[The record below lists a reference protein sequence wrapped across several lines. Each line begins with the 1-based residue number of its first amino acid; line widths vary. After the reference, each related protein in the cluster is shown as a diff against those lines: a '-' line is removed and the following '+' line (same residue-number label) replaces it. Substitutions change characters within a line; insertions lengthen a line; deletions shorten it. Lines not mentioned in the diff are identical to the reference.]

1 MERTDVTSETNEHGT
16 IDAAL
21 RAGVALYNDG
31 EHHAA
36 HDAWEDHWLEL
47 EKGSDD
53 EQFLHGLIQFT
64 AAVYHARRGN
74 WSGATGLA
82 KSATEY
88 LDVLPP
94 TYRGVDV
101 DAVRA
106 SLRALRTDP
115 ERIERDRPPV
125 LTVDGD
131 VLTPRDLDFE
141 VAVVAARV
149 VAEEY
154 DRYDETVV
162 NAGIGFARE
171 ELGGAQTRYITFVMD
186 FAADAVHRDVVYQ
199 RLAEHVERRQQR
211 ASDVTGLFD

>member
-1 MERTDVTSETNEHGT
+1 MERTDVPSETNEHES
-16 IDAAL
+16 IDDAL

-53 EQFLHGLIQFT
+53 ERFLHGLIQFT
-64 AAVYHARRGN
+64 AAIYHARRGN

-82 KSATEY
+82 ESATEY
-88 LDVLPP
+88 LTALPTP
-94 TYRGVDV
+94 YRGVDV
-101 DAVRA
+101 DAVRT
-106 SLRALRTDP
+106 SLRSLRSDP
-115 ERIERDRPPV
+115 ERIERERPPV

-131 VLTPRDLDFE
+131 VLTARDLDFDI
-141 VAVVAARV
+141 AAVAAAV
-149 VAEEY
+149 IAEEY
-154 DRYDETVV
+154 DRYDEAVV
-162 NAGIGFARE
+162 DAGIGFARE

-211 ASDVTGLFD
+211 ASDVAGLFD